1 MHPIEQL
8 RFVARAGGADARL
21 LVEEAA
27 SALTTFRRD
36 HRALVMACR
45 RLVDRQPA
53 VAPLWWLCSRLVTTG
68 DVAAEVRSIVL
79 EVRNDP
85 TSASLAGYLER
96 LAGLASSDDGPV
108 SHPDCGVRVAIAGWP
123 DVVVAGIIEASDR
136 PSSVDFGVSVLD
148 LDGDGPA
155 VVRHLDR
162 NDIEA
167 GLVDPAGAAAAAR
180 SADLIVVEALA
191 TNGRLLAIDG
201 ASAALSAAA
210 LAAGIPVC
218 CVVPAGRALYDQYLD
233 AVLGAGESHAF
244 SPSPLPAIE
253 EVSMELVDTVIT
265 GDNVLTRSG
274 PTEPWMESVHRA
286 LTPAWP
292 MASELLH

>member
-27 SALTTFRRD
+27 SALTTFRHD

-85 TSASLAGYLER
+85 TSASLAGYLEG
-96 LAGLASSDDGPV
+96 LAGLTSSEDGPV
-108 SHPDCGVRVAIAGWP
+108 SRRDCGVRVAIAGWP
-123 DVVVAGIIEASDR
+123 DVVVAGIIDASDR
-136 PSSVDFGVSVLD
+136 GSSIEFGVSVLD
-148 LDGDGPA
+148 MDGDGPA
-155 VVRHLDR
+155 VVRRLDR
-162 NDIEA
+162 IDIDAEH
-167 GLVDPAGAAAAAR
+167 VDPARAAAAAR

-191 TNGRLLAIDG
+191 TNGRRLAIDNG
-201 ASAALSAAA
+201 SAALLAAA
-210 LAAGIPVC
+210 RAADTPVC
-218 CVVPAGRALYDQYLD
+218 CLVPAGRALHDRYWD
-233 AVLGAGESHAF
+233 AVVTAGESDAV
-244 SPSPLPAIE
+244 SQLSAIE
-253 EVSMELVDTVIT
+253 EVSMELVDTVIA

-274 PTEPWMESVHRA
+274 PTESWVESVYGA
-286 LTPAWP
+286 LAPAWP